1 MTWWFEMHLV
11 IYILINKTINEF
23 GFLKITL
30 IISKTKLIYMY
41 VLFN

>member
-1 MTWWFEMHLV
+1 MTWWCEMHLF
-11 IYILINKTINEF
+11 IYILINKIINEF

-30 IISKTKLIYMY
+30 IISKTKLIY